1 MNTEILTM
9 AFFMGLVTYI
19 PRWFPLAYLSRRD
32 LPRWFT
38 DWLDYI
44 PVSIL
49 SALVAPAL
57 VTAGEPRHLD
67 ILRPELL
74 VAIPTFVIAL
84 KTRSLGI
91 TVIAG
96 MLLFWIA
103 RVFLG

>member
-1 MNTEILTM
+1 MNTEILSM

-19 PRWFPLAYLSRRD
+19 PRWLPLAYLSRRD

-49 SALVAPAL
+49 SALVVPAL
-57 VTAGEPRHLD
+57 VTAGEPRYLD

-91 TVIAG
+91 TVVAG

-103 RVFLG
+103 GMLLG